1 MADNRPD
8 IAALLQAWR
17 ECGIQR
23 PGSLRAHRIEALAAR
38 AAPLQGSARDVLD
51 AKLQLLIQTELAAHA
66 DTDSSAVT
74 PASGDASPLRQSP
87 ADPAG
92 LSALVLRLSGVRGG
106 TSPHTGAADQA
117 ASESEAIAT
126 MAGDADA
133 SAPTPDEAAF
143 PALPALDA
151 IRQTWARL
159 RTASHLQ
166 HIMAD
171 VPEDAG
177 PLHSTV
183 LVHRAIALMHDTAP
197 AYLQY
202 FLGYVD
208 ALAGVERLSPTP
220 ATTPAPRSPRPLR
233 PASPANA
240 SRPRKAPRRRSRGRP
255 RPA

>member
-8 IAALLQAWR
+8 IAALLHAWR
-17 ECGIQR
+17 QSGIRR
-23 PGSLRAHRIEALAAR
+23 PGSFRAHRIEALAAR
-38 AAPLQGSARDVLD
+38 AAPLQGLARDVLA
-51 AKLQLLIQTELAAHA
+51 AKLQRLIQAESDAHA
-66 DTDSSAVT
+66 DTDPDAVA
-74 PASGDASPLRQSP
+74 ASGDPSTLRQSA

-106 TSPHTGAADQA
+106 TSPPTGVAAHA
-117 ASESEAIAT
+117 AAEREAIAT
-126 MAGDADA
+126 AAGDADA
-133 SAPTPDEAAF
+133 PAPTPDEAGF

-159 RTASHLQ
+159 RTAGHLQ
-166 HIMAD
+166 HILAE

-197 AYLQY
+197 GYLQH

-208 ALAGVERLSPTP
+208 ALAGVERISPAP
-220 ATTPAPRSPRPLR
+220 ATTPVPRSPRPPR

-240 SRPRKAPRRRSRGRP
+240 SGPGKRP
-255 RPA
+255 RPRPRGRRRPG